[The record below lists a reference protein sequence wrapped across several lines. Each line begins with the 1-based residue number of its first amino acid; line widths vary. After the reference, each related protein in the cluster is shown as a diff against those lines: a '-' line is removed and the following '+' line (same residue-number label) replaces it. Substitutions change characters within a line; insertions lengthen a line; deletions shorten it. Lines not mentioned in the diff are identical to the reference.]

1 MIGEKIKIGFD
12 GSAVKRGLGGIMG
25 GFGKLRRGLGSATRQ
40 VGIGMGRQMG
50 MSLFGAITRVA
61 TALPNQIK
69 DISNLRQEFFAL
81 GDATGTS
88 VKNML
93 ALRQAISK
101 TSNVS
106 ADMAG
111 KALKEMVAKLGEAQ
125 EYGSAGEK
133 ALTRMGIGR
142 QAIKGQNAVTQMR
155 MLAEGYQTLRKSKS
169 GGIEVANDIIRDLM
183 GSRVGKDLTPLLLNF
198 ESSMKRGAAET
209 KTFAKGMTDMADDLD
224 AFDDIGR
231 AFDMLANT
239 SAIGFLGVLKKAG
252 IDMRQ
257 IATMVEGLDFTKQ
270 FSGVGDFIKK
280 QYDEFNS
287 YLDKGDIGGYIM
299 DKLSSIG
306 KWISD
311 MIAKGI
317 SAGITMAMENPQI
330 QSVLESLDFMNKGK
344 AKLKSLGGGVVD
356 FLQGGANK
364 TAKGLNQLKGAAI
377 SAVGD
382 TTKLEDYTQKGN
394 DLLQKIADGT
404 RGAIWN

>member
-133 ALTRMGIGR
+133 A
-142 QAIKGQNAVTQMR
+142 
-155 MLAEGYQTLRKSKS
+155 
-169 GGIEVANDIIRDLM
+169 
-183 GSRVGKDLTPLLLNF
+183 
-198 ESSMKRGAAET
+198 
-209 KTFAKGMTDMADDLD
+209 
-224 AFDDIGR
+224 
-231 AFDMLANT
+231 
-239 SAIGFLGVLKKAG
+239 
-252 IDMRQ
+252 
-257 IATMVEGLDFTKQ
+257 
-270 FSGVGDFIKK
+270 
-280 QYDEFNS
+280 
-287 YLDKGDIGGYIM
+287 
-299 DKLSSIG
+299 
-306 KWISD
+306 
-311 MIAKGI
+311 
-317 SAGITMAMENPQI
+317 
-330 QSVLESLDFMNKGK
+330 
-344 AKLKSLGGGVVD
+344 
-356 FLQGGANK
+356 
-364 TAKGLNQLKGAAI
+364 
-377 SAVGD
+377 
-382 TTKLEDYTQKGN
+382 
-394 DLLQKIADGT
+394 
-404 RGAIWN
+404 

>member
-25 GFGKLRRGLGSATRQ
+25 GFGKLTRGLGSATRQ

-81 GDATGTS
+81 GAATGTS
-88 VKNML
+88 VESML

-133 ALTRMGIGR
+133 ALTAMGIGR
-142 QAIKGQNAVTQMR
+142 QEILGKNAVTQMR
-155 MLAEGYQTLRKSKS
+155 MLANGYQTLRKSKD
-169 GGIEVANDIIRDLM
+169 GGIEIANDLIRDLM
-183 GSRVGKDLTPLLLNF
+183 GSRVGKDLTPLLLDF
-198 ESSMKRGAAET
+198 EKSMIRGAMET
-209 KTFAKGMTDMADDLD
+209 KTFSKGMTDMADDLD

-231 AFDMLANT
+231 SFDMLANT

-257 IATMVEGLDFTKQ
+257 IAMMVGGLDFTEQ
-270 FSGVGDFIKK
+270 FKGVGDFIKA
-280 QYDEFNS
+280 QYDEFNK
-287 YLDKGDIGGYIM
+287 YLDKGDLLGYFM
-299 DKLSSIG
+299 DKLKALG
-306 KWISD
+306 TWISD
-311 MIAKGI
+311 MISKAI
-317 SAGITMAMENPQI
+317 SAGLDMAMDNPKI
-330 QSVLESLDFMNKGK
+330 KGMLESMNFMKKSKDKIQGAGDAIGDFFFGKKNPSGAFNKIPSKENK
-344 AKLKSLGGGVVD
+344 AVSNAIIED
-356 FLQGGANK
+356 NTNK
-364 TAKGLNQLKGAAI
+364 TNEILLRMADKGVLAFWGA
-377 SAVGD
+377 
-382 TTKLEDYTQKGN
+382 
-394 DLLQKIADGT
+394 
-404 RGAIWN
+404 